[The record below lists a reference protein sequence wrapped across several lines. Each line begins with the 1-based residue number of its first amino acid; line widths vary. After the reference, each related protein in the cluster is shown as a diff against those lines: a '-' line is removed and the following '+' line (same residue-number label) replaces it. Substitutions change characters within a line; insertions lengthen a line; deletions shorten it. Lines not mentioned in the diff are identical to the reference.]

1 MAYEPEP
8 PAEGLDDSHDQTL
21 ADALVG
27 DPDAVRALWQRHR
40 RWVAGVLLAYKPRHA
55 DLEDLLQEV
64 AMTFVRRLG
73 DLRDP
78 ASLRPWLRS
87 VAINAARLAARKAR
101 SRPDHASNR
110 RSTVEHAQRTAND
123 EAPDAL
129 AARREDATRL
139 LNLALELP
147 ESYRE
152 PLLLRCIQGMSYREI
167 GRVVGLPETT
177 IETRIARG
185 RRMLR
190 ELAARHAI
198 GPTTTSEGATP

>member
-8 PAEGLDDSHDQTL
+8 PPEGHDDSTDPTL
-21 ADALVG
+21 AAALAG

-40 RWVAGVLLAYKPRHA
+40 RWVAGVILAYKPRHA
-55 DLEDLLQEV
+55 DLEDLLQDV

-101 SRPDHASNR
+101 SRPDHAPNR
-110 RSTVEHAQRTAND
+110 RSTVESVPQPAGAET
-123 EAPDAL
+123 PDAI

-152 PLLLRCIQGMSYREI
+152 PLLLRCIHGMSYREI
-167 GRVVGLPETT
+167 GLVVGLPETT

-185 RRMLR
+185 RRTLR

-198 GPTTTSEGATP
+198 GPASATEGVTP